1 MCGPARPARRRRSEK
16 AGRRAASH
24 FLHREPDELYE
35 VAPLRRFAGL
45 SLTRG
50 RGPDKTT
57 IPNFRRLPETHDL
70 APRMLAAVS
79 AHPTRLGLL
88 LRVGTMVDAT
98 IIHAPPS
105 TKNRAHARVAEMH
118 QSSP

>member
-1 MCGPARPARRRRSEK
+1 M
-16 AGRRAASH
+16 
-24 FLHREPDELYE
+24 
-35 VAPLRRFAGL
+35 APLRRFAGL

-88 LRVGTMVDAT
+88 LRVGTMVDAA